1 MTKQA
6 AVNLAARELVS
17 HMLSLVPF
25 FQPGP
30 QLKKCPTCGLGWYPK
45 KMLDLA
51 PDLTFKLLA
60 ALDEL
65 EQEGKTCMHA
75 MKAWR
80 EMRHWTCLSCGKKGD
95 TGEPK

>member
-1 MTKQA
+1 METVYQVRLGYGTSTLGGRQVTKQA

-51 PDLTFKLLA
+51 PDLTFKLVA

-65 EQEGKTCMHA
+65 EK
-75 MKAWR
+75 
-80 EMRHWTCLSCGKKGD
+80 D
-95 TGEPK
+95 PP